1 MSDGIGTLALVGGG
15 VMGEAIVKRLLDLGI
30 TTAAQVR
37 VAEVS
42 GPRRDALTAGYG
54 FACTPDIADASS
66 GADTILLAVKPQ
78 NMSDVFAAC
87 DGKLRANQLVVSIA
101 AGVTLKTLTQG
112 LNHHA
117 VVRVMPNTPAQTG
130 QGMSVWTAEPH
141 VTEAQRA
148 TVQQILAA
156 VGDELYV
163 AGERYIDMATAIN
176 GSGPAYVFLF
186 IEALIDAGVH
196 IGLPR
201 DVAERLALQTVAGSA
216 AYAKQTGLHPAVL
229 RNMVTSPGG
238 TTTEALLALQQQAFP
253 AAIISAVQAAYEKSI
268 ALGRDQH
275 A

>member
-1 MSDGIGTLALVGGG
+1 MSEGIGTLALVGGG
-15 VMGEAIVKRLLDLGI
+15 VMGEAIVKRLLDLGV
-30 TTAAQVR
+30 TTAAEVR

-42 GPRRDALTAGYG
+42 APRREALTAAYG
-54 FACTPDIADASS
+54 FACTPDIAEAVR
-66 GADTILLAVKPQ
+66 GAATVLLAVKPQ

-87 DGKLRANQLVVSIA
+87 DGKLTNDQLIVSIA

-112 LNHHA
+112 LHRHA
-117 VVRVMPNTPAQTG
+117 VVRVMPNTPAQAG

-141 VTEAQRA
+141 VTDAQRG
-148 TVQQILAA
+148 TVQRILSA

-196 IGLPR
+196 IGLGR
-201 DVAERLALQTVAGSA
+201 DVAERLALQTVLGSA
-216 AYAKQTGLHPAVL
+216 AYAKETGLHPAVL

-238 TTTEALLALQQQAFP
+238 TTTEALLALQQRGFP
-253 AAIISAVQAAYEKSI
+253 AAIMDAVRAAYEKSI